1 MSLINQ
7 LSINSQIQIE
17 IQGLISSKIQ
27 GWYGQIF
34 FVFPSLELKD
44 LNLVLIGD
52 TMDTCPRSVSY
63 THLTLPTN
71 REV

>member
-34 FVFPSLELKD
+34 FAFPSLELKY
-44 LNLVLIGD
+44 LYLILMNNAISTYIQLKSNL
-52 TMDTCPRSVSY
+52 SF
-63 THLTLPTN
+63 
-71 REV
+71 